1 MNVPCPS
8 TATASSVSIGAT
20 ASLTNVFPLTHASQA
35 TALDAHLLLDSD
47 QRSNSQSSCDK
58 VSLSSPVQSP
68 QLHNRGRTQSAGS
81 SSQRY
86 TRESAISVTRR
97 STRSLDDQGQSS
109 TDHHQ
114 RTRESLEE
122 EEQAL
127 INEIEL
133 RLKAIEDA
141 VSHAR
146 GVEKMFPS
154 QAQQQLN
161 QVTHQST
168 ECRQKL
174 ATLQQEYLK

>member
-1 MNVPCPS
+1 
-8 TATASSVSIGAT
+8 
-20 ASLTNVFPLTHASQA
+20 
-35 TALDAHLLLDSD
+35 
-47 QRSNSQSSCDK
+47 
-58 VSLSSPVQSP
+58 
-68 QLHNRGRTQSAGS
+68 
-81 SSQRY
+81 
-86 TRESAISVTRR
+86 
-97 STRSLDDQGQSS
+97 
-109 TDHHQ
+109 
-114 RTRESLEE
+114 LEE

-146 GVEKMFPS
+146 GSDEKMFAS

-174 ATLQQEYLK
+174 ATLQQEYLKMEDMVKNLLDFKARIEHLKQEKSTLTVAYEVRFLSALK